1 MSADDEKPPLDAA
14 LRHLAEQQR
23 RSLTSH
29 PTPQELAAYH
39 AGELP
44 PEAEAKIL
52 DHLAICRE
60 CSDLLLDLSGFA
72 DLKPPEGVPELTD
85 AQVEEDWQAL
95 RAKMR
100 AGEGGKAEERRPA
113 AVVPI
118 RPAGPLPKPARWSSP
133 WLPVAASLLAVLG
146 FSFGLYQSSRVAS
159 LERRLNEHTLP
170 WSSAT
175 IPLDNTTVR
184 SGEEPETT
192 RITST
197 EGAVFSLYTDSEET
211 FPVYEAEVV
220 GPVTLKVP
228 IASKDDLP
236 GTLVIPRDSLKQGRY
251 DIYLYGVNGN
261 QRTRIEEYK
270 VQVDEP

>member
-29 PTPQELAAYH
+29 PPPQELAAYH

-44 PEAEAKIL
+44 PEAEARIL
-52 DHLAICRE
+52 DHLAVCRE

-72 DLKPPEGVPELTD
+72 DLKPPEGMPELTD
-85 AQVEEDWQAL
+85 RQVEEDWQEV

-100 AGEGGKAEERRPA
+100 AGEPERKPAE
-113 AVVPI
+113 VVPI
-118 RPAGPLPKPARWSSP
+118 RPARPAARP
-133 WLPVAASLLAVLG
+133 ERTYPVWLPVAASLLAVLG
-146 FSFGLYQSSRVAS
+146 FSFGLYQSSQVAS
-159 LERRLNEHTLP
+159 LERRLDEQKLP
-170 WSSAT
+170 WSSAAVS
-175 IPLDNTTVR
+175 LDATTVR
-184 SGEEPETT
+184 SGEEQEAT

-197 EGAVFSLYTDSEET
+197 KGVILSLYTDSEET

-220 GPVTLKVP
+220 GPVTVKV
-228 IASKDDLP
+228 ALVREDGLP
-236 GTLVIPRDSLKQGRY
+236 GSLVIPRGYLEPGSY

-261 QRTRIEEYK
+261 QRTRIGEYK